1 MVQAKSWIPGIP
13 LTLKQVSL
21 VAVGSALV
29 YSATCIA
36 IADLWVF
43 PIPFLVV
50 AGAPLMFAIWA
61 IASRLVLGPRPLD
74 GVQDGGFLGRQFLLL
89 TSVHASLLAI
99 YPSYQAVFLTL
110 DSWMQLAMIALL
122 PGLNLALKTLQTT
135 LGSHLEDNLPEVIT
149 FSVDIFS
156 AIYSVLCM
164 HSANS
169 MKMVG
174 LALGLNTSVML
185 LSLHGMNR
193 RSRVARSCRAF
204 QLMERQQRRRRSV
217 LDAVFSADGSP
228 ALLTTLVNTTL
239 RLLQAPDQL
248 NLAELRTLR
257 LLSGMPQK
265 LRSDSVDLL
274 SLLAARCVYNNSR
287 RSTGTISVAEI
298 KEKYSSAAMEGRC
311 PSNSRLSIPSPRS
324 KNAPRL
330 RGVFLAV
337 QTAKW
342 LSLRVVDSGKT
353 TSEPRPERDGN
364 SSKST
369 DSDES
374 ESDGLSR
381 QSLSISSSTV
391 VPSAP
396 ATSGKLRSLNSSVDM
411 NVQETRKRNSR
422 AVKQTLQ
429 LLFTNEY
436 LGLIAYTQCVIPLIY
451 LLYMPALQALPNH
464 VYYPTHYRYFG
475 VKTEFNERMRIIAI
489 LAALQ
494 FVLLVALQVAVG
506 KRFGISTIH
515 QVAFVLESR
524 FALSQCRLLMWLIFA
539 VQSTLVHYGV
549 DFSFRFS
556 WLHKSGH
563 DATG

>member
-1 MVQAKSWIPGIP
+1 
-13 LTLKQVSL
+13 
-21 VAVGSALV
+21 
-29 YSATCIA
+29 
-36 IADLWVF
+36 
-43 PIPFLVV
+43 
-50 AGAPLMFAIWA
+50 
-61 IASRLVLGPRPLD
+61 
-74 GVQDGGFLGRQFLLL
+74 
-89 TSVHASLLAI
+89 
-99 YPSYQAVFLTL
+99 
-110 DSWMQLAMIALL
+110 MIALL

-149 FSVDIFS
+149 FSVDVFS

-217 LDAVFSADGSP
+217 LDAVFSAGGSP

-311 PSNSRLSIPSPRS
+311 PSDSRLSIPSPRS
-324 KNAPRL
+324 KNAP
-330 RGVFLAV
+330 
-337 QTAKW
+337 
-342 LSLRVVDSGKT
+342 SGKT

-381 QSLSISSSTV
+381 QSVSISSSTV

-396 ATSGKLRSLNSSVDM
+396 VTSGKLRSLNSSVDM

-436 LGLIAYTQCVIPLIY
+436 LGLIAYTQCIIPLIY

-464 VYYPTHYRYFG
+464 IYYPTHYRYFG

-556 WLHKSGH
+556 WLHKSGN
-563 DATG
+563 GVSG